1 MPKIDISHSWPL
13 LLLDALLLRLL
24 HRLLT
29 DLILLDGFGLL
40 QVLLGRLQGGF
51 APVDMSME
59 ERPFVSEGRV
69 DGEDVLGT
77 RRSLSTGQSS

>member
-40 QVLLGRLQGGF
+40 QVLLGRLQE
-51 APVDMSME
+51 AS
-59 ERPFVSEGRV
+59 RP
-69 DGEDVLGT
+69 
-77 RRSLSTGQSS
+77 ST